1 MALTDQDAG
10 HRRVVLRGGRRLQV
24 RPVAPGDVD
33 GLVALYGTL
42 SAEDRHLRFFS
53 AFVADRDF
61 CEHLA
66 TVERRGGFG
75 VVAVEDGGRIV
86 GEANYERLP
95 DGDGELGM
103 VVATDRRGGLGSC
116 LLDTLLAAASARGVP
131 NLEADV
137 LVTNARMLSLL
148 RARGYASLPSE
159 DWVSLRLM
167 VGTAGPT
174 PVWPKADR
182 AGPIRPGQGCWSRR
196 PAAAGRARPR
206 ARPRAWRSSAAPGP
220 AGRVPHA
227 PPSPAGP
234 ARWPPRPTPSWWPAC
249 PRTATIG
256 RRSSRP
262 TQPSIRASRSASS
275 PVAAPRWPSHWSS
288 ASPAS
293 TAAPTARRGPADRA

>member
-10 HRRVVLRGGRRLQV
+10 HRWVEQRSGRRLRV

-53 AFVADRDF
+53 AFVPDRDF

-66 TVERRGGFG
+66 TVEGRGGFG

-103 VVATDRRGGLGSC
+103 AVAPDRRGGLGAY
-116 LLDTLLAAASARGVP
+116 LLDALLEAASARGVP

-137 LVTNARMLSLL
+137 MVTNTRMLALL

-159 DWVSLRLM
+159 DWVSLRLI
-167 VGTAGPT
+167 VRTAGPT
-174 PVWPKADR
+174 PVWPAGGPGEPDPTRPRVLVEAPGGRWSGATEGQDR
-182 AGPIRPGQGCWSRR
+182 GLVLISCSGPRGPHPSC
-196 PAAAGRARPR
+196 PALAGRPC
-206 ARPRAWRSSAAPGP
+206 PLAAEADAIVVANLPEDGD
-220 AGRVPHA
+220 H
-227 PPSPAGP
+227 
-234 ARWPPRPTPSWWPAC
+234 WPALLAAHAAHHPGVPVC
-249 PRTATIG
+249 VEPRG
-256 RRSSRP
+256 GPRLDVSLVER
-262 TQPSIRASRSASS
+262 
-275 PVAAPRWPSHWSS
+275 VARLHH
-288 ASPAS
+288 
-293 TAAPTARRGPADRA
+293 RDNGP

>member
-10 HRRVVLRGGRRLQV
+10 HRWVEQRSGRRLRV

-53 AFVADRDF
+53 AFVPDRDF

-66 TVERRGGFG
+66 TVEGRGGFG

-103 VVATDRRGGLGSC
+103 AVAPDRRGGLGAY
-116 LLDTLLAAASARGVP
+116 LLDALLEAASARGVP

-137 LVTNARMLSLL
+137 MVTNTRMLALL

-174 PVWPKADR
+174 PVWPAGGPGVPDPTRPRVLVEAPGGRWLGATEGQDR
-182 AGPIRPGQGCWSRR
+182 GLVFISCLAL
-196 PAAAGRARPR
+196 AAPTRRARR
-206 ARPRAWRSSAAPGP
+206 
-220 AGRVPHA
+220 
-227 PPSPAGP
+227 SPAGP
-234 ARWPPRPTPSWWPAC
+234 APWPRRPTPSWWPTC
-249 PRTATIG
+249 PRTATTG
-256 RRSSRP
+256 PPSSPP
-262 TQPSIRASRSASS
+262 TPPTIRASPSASS
-275 PVAAPRWPSHWSS
+275 PAADPGWRSRWSS

-293 TAAPTARRGPADRA
+293 TNAPTVRRRG